1 MIILEEPYIS
11 DFLLEYLAANGVPV
25 LENEY
30 AVSNSRGNT
39 LNFISTKEAVKRY
52 HDGERL
58 YTVSEHALGWIYT
71 NLPGSELVRK
81 ISILKDK
88 ALFRK
93 TVSGLYPN
101 LFFEEVTLDQLR
113 NGDHA
118 KLPYPVILKP
128 SVGFF
133 SVGVYALFNETD
145 LRNAVSDIE
154 ENSKTWAANFPETVI
169 GSTFL
174 LEQYIR
180 GTEYAIDAYFDT
192 EGKPVILDIL
202 THRFA
207 SESDV
212 RDRIYY
218 TSAEIM
224 REFLQPFTRF
234 LERINTQL
242 HITDFPMHIE
252 VRVTKDDIIPIE
264 FNPLRFAGSCSTD
277 IAYFAYG
284 INTVDCYLHQIK
296 PDFAEILAKKSGK
309 IYSMILIDKGGKEIE
324 SGRFDYGRLCKEFEH
339 VLDVRKIEAPEMGLF
354 AFLFTET
361 SVGNEQELLRA
372 LVSDFSEYLR
382 SEPGSER

>member
-11 DFLLEYLAANGVPV
+11 DFLLEYLAAHEAPV
-25 LENEY
+25 LANEY
-30 AVSNSRGNT
+30 AASNSRGNA
-39 LNFISTKEAVKRY
+39 LHFIDTQEAVERY
-52 HDGERL
+52 QDGERI
-58 YTVSEHALGWIYT
+58 YTVSEHALDWIYEH
-71 NLPGSELVRK
+71 LPASELVRK

-93 TVSGLYPN
+93 TVSGLYPD
-101 LFFEEVTLDQLR
+101 LFFEEVTLDKLR
-113 NGDHA
+113 SSDHSRI
-118 KLPYPVILKP
+118 PYPVILKP

-133 SVGVYALFNETD
+133 SVGVYALFNEDD
-145 LRNAVSDIE
+145 LKKAVFDIE
-154 ENSKTWAANFPETVI
+154 KNIQKWAADFPETVI

-180 GTEYAIDAYFDT
+180 GTEYAIDAYYDT
-192 EGKPVILDIL
+192 KGKPVILNIL

-218 TSAEIM
+218 TSVEIIGQYL
-224 REFLQPFTRF
+224 EPFTRF

-252 VRVTKDDIIPIE
+252 VRVTQDDIIPIE

-277 IAYFAYG
+277 IAYYAYG
-284 INTVDCYLHQIK
+284 INTVDCYLNQIK
-296 PDFAEILAKKSGK
+296 PDFTEILAKKSGK
-309 IYSMILIDKGGKEIE
+309 IYSMILIDKGGKEID
-324 SGRFDYGRLCKEFEH
+324 SGRFDYGRLYDEFEH
-339 VLDVRKIEAPEMGLF
+339 VLDIRKVEAPEMGLF

-361 SVGNEQELLRA
+361 SVGNEQELDRA
-372 LVSDFSEYLR
+372 LISDFSEYLL
-382 SEPGSER
+382 E

>member
-11 DFLLEYLAANGVPV
+11 DFLLEYLAANRVPV
-25 LENEY
+25 LANEY
-30 AVSNSRGNT
+30 AASNSRGNA
-39 LNFISTKEAVKRY
+39 LHFIDTQEAVKRY
-52 HDGERL
+52 QDGERI
-58 YTVSEHALGWIYT
+58 YTVSEHALDWIYEH
-71 NLPGSELVRK
+71 LPASELVRK
-81 ISILKDK
+81 IGILKDK

-101 LFFEEVTLDQLR
+101 LFFEEVTLDELR
-113 NGDHA
+113 NGNHA
-118 KLPYPVILKP
+118 KIPYPVILKP

-133 SVGVYALFNETD
+133 SVGVYALFNEHD
-145 LRNAVSDIE
+145 LKNAVFDIE
-154 ENSKTWAANFPETVI
+154 KNISKWAADFPETVI

-180 GTEYAIDAYFDT
+180 GTEYAIDAYYDT
-192 EGKPVILDIL
+192 NGKPVILDIL

-218 TSAEIM
+218 TSAEIIGQYL
-224 REFLQPFTRF
+224 ELFTRF

-252 VRVTKDDIIPIE
+252 VRVTQDDIIPIE

-277 IAYFAYG
+277 IAYYAYG
-284 INTVDCYLHQIK
+284 INTVDCYLNQIK
-296 PDFAEILAKKSGK
+296 PDFNEILAKKSGK
-309 IYSMILIDKGGKEIE
+309 IYSMILLDKGGKEID
-324 SGRFDYGRLCKEFEH
+324 SGRFNYGKLYDEFEH
-339 VLDVRKIEAPEMGLF
+339 VLDVRKVEAPEMGLF

-361 SVGNEQELLRA
+361 SVGNEQELDRA
-372 LVSDFSEYLR
+372 LVSDFSEYLL
-382 SEPGSER
+382 

>member
-11 DFLLEYLAANGVPV
+11 DLLLEYLAKNGVPV
-25 LENEY
+25 LENAY
-30 AVSNSRGNT
+30 AVSNSRGNA

-58 YTVSEHALGWIYT
+58 YTVSEHALDWIYT
-71 NLPGSELVRK
+71 NLPESGIIRK
-81 ISILKDK
+81 IGILKDK

-113 NGDHA
+113 SGDHA

-145 LRNAVSDIE
+145 LKNAVSDIE
-154 ENSKTWAANFPETVI
+154 ENSKTWAADFPETVI

-180 GTEYAIDAYFDT
+180 GTEYAIDAYYDT
-192 EGKPVILDIL
+192 EGKPVILNIL

-224 REFLQPFTRF
+224 LEYLQPFTLF
-234 LERINTQL
+234 LERINTKL

-252 VRVTKDDIIPIE
+252 VRVTEDDIIPIE

-284 INTVDCYLHQIK
+284 VNTVDCYLHQIK
-296 PDFAEILAKKSGK
+296 PDFAKILAKKSGK

-324 SGRFDYGRLCKEFEH
+324 SGRFDYGRLCNEFEH
-339 VLDVRKIEAPEMGLF
+339 VLDIRKIEAPEMGLF

-361 SVGNEQELLRA
+361 SVGNEQELDRA
-372 LVSDFSEYLR
+372 LVSDFSAYLV
-382 SEPGSER
+382 

>member
-11 DFLLEYLAANGVPV
+11 DFLLEYLAAHEVPV
-25 LENEY
+25 LANEY
-30 AVSNSRGNT
+30 AASNSRGNA
-39 LNFISTKEAVKRY
+39 LHFIDTQEAVKRY
-52 HDGERL
+52 QDGERI
-58 YTVSEHALGWIYT
+58 YTVSEHALNWIYE
-71 NLPGSELVRK
+71 NLPASELVRN
-81 ISILKDK
+81 IGILKDK

-93 TVSGLYPN
+93 TVSGLYPD
-101 LFFEEVTLDQLR
+101 LFFEEVTLDELK

-118 KLPYPVILKP
+118 KIPYPVILKP

-133 SVGVYALFNETD
+133 SVGVYALFNEND
-145 LRNAVSDIE
+145 LKNAVVDIE
-154 ENSKTWAANFPETVI
+154 ANFQKWAANFPETVI

-180 GTEYAIDAYFDT
+180 GTEYAIDAYYDT
-192 EGKPVILDIL
+192 KGKPVILDIL

-218 TSAEIM
+218 TSPEIM
-224 REFLQPFTRF
+224 EQYLEPFTQF

-277 IAYFAYG
+277 IAYYAYG
-284 INTVDCYLHQIK
+284 INTVDCYLNQIK
-296 PDFAEILAKKSGK
+296 PDFTEILAKKSGK
-309 IYSMILIDKGGKEIE
+309 IYSMILLDKGGKEID
-324 SGRFDYGRLCKEFEH
+324 SGRFDYGRLYDEFEH
-339 VLDVRKIEAPEMGLF
+339 VLDIRKVEAPEMGLF

-361 SVGNEQELLRA
+361 SVGNEQELDRA
-372 LVSDFSEYLR
+372 LVSDFSEYLL
-382 SEPGSER
+382 

>member
-1 MIILEEPYIS
+1 MIILEKPYVS
-11 DFLLEYLAANGVPV
+11 DLLLEYLAAKKVPV
-25 LENEY
+25 LQNEY
-30 AVSNSRGNT
+30 AVSNSRGNA
-39 LNFISTKEAVKRY
+39 LHLIDTKEAVERY
-52 HDGERL
+52 HDGERI
-58 YTVSEHALGWIYT
+58 YTVSENALDWIYA

-81 ISILKDK
+81 IGILKDK

-93 TVSGLYPN
+93 TVSNLYPN
-101 LFFEEVTLDQLR
+101 LFFKEVTLEELR
-113 NGDHA
+113 NGDHTHI
-118 KLPYPVILKP
+118 PYPVIMKP

-133 SVGVYALFNETD
+133 SVGVYALFNEDD
-145 LRNAVSDIE
+145 LKNAVLDIE
-154 ENSKTWAANFPETVI
+154 KNIIKWAADFPETVI

-180 GTEYAIDAYFDT
+180 GSEYAIDAYYDT
-192 EGKPVILDIL
+192 EGKPVILNIF

-218 TSAEIM
+218 TSAEIIGQYL
-224 REFLQPFTRF
+224 EPFTRF

-252 VRVTKDDIIPIE
+252 VRVTEDDVIPIE

-277 IAYFAYG
+277 ISYYAYG
-284 INTVDCYLHQIK
+284 INTVDYYLNQIK

-309 IYSMILIDKGGKEIE
+309 IYSMILVDKGGKEID
-324 SGRFDYGRLCKEFEH
+324 SGRFDYKKLYNAFEH
-339 VLDVRKIEAPEMGLF
+339 VLDVRKVEAPEMGLF

-361 SVGNEQELLRA
+361 SVGNEQELDRA
-372 LVSDFSEYLR
+372 LVADFSEYLL
-382 SEPGSER
+382 E

>member
-11 DFLLEYLAANGVPV
+11 DYLLKYLASNRVPV
-25 LENEY
+25 LANEY

-58 YTVSEHALGWIYT
+58 YTVSEHALDWIYT
-71 NLPGSELVRK
+71 NLPDSEIVHK

-88 ALFRK
+88 ATFRK
-93 TVSGLYPN
+93 TVSSLYPD
-101 LFFEEVTLDQLR
+101 LFFEEVTLDKLR
-113 NGDHA
+113 SGDHT
-118 KLPYPVILKP
+118 KIPYPVILKP

-133 SVGVYALFNETD
+133 SVGVYALFNEDD
-145 LRNAVSDIE
+145 LRKAVSDIE
-154 ENSKTWAANFPETVI
+154 SNVKKWAADFPETVI
-169 GSTFL
+169 GSKFI

-180 GTEYAIDAYFDT
+180 GTEYAIDAYYDT
-192 EGKPVILDIL
+192 EGKPVILNIL

-207 SESDV
+207 SECDV

-224 REFLQPFTRF
+224 RQYLQPFTRF
-234 LERINTQL
+234 LERINTKL

-252 VRVTKDDIIPIE
+252 VRVTEDDIIPIE

-296 PDFAEILAKKSGK
+296 PDFESIIRNKLGK
-309 IYSMILIDKGGKEIE
+309 IYSMILLDKGGKEIA
-324 SGRFDYGRLCKEFEH
+324 SDRFNYDKLYNEFEH
-339 VLDVRKIEAPEMGLF
+339 VLDVRRIEAPEMGLF

-361 SVGNEQELLRA
+361 SVGNEQELDKA
-372 LVSDFSEYLR
+372 LVSDFSEYLV
-382 SEPGSER
+382 

>member
-11 DFLLEYLAANGVPV
+11 DFLLEYLAANEVPV
-25 LENEY
+25 LANEY
-30 AVSNSRGNT
+30 AASNSRGNA
-39 LNFISTKEAVKRY
+39 LHFIDTQEAVKRY
-52 HDGERL
+52 QDGERV
-58 YTVSEHALGWIYT
+58 YTVSENALDWIYA

-81 ISILKDK
+81 IGILKDK

-93 TVSGLYPN
+93 TVSDLYPN
-101 LFFEEVTLDQLR
+101 LFFEEVTLDKLR

-118 KLPYPVILKP
+118 KIPYPVILKP

-133 SVGVYALFNETD
+133 SVGVYALFNEGD
-145 LRNAVSDIE
+145 LKNAVLDIE
-154 ENSKTWAANFPETVI
+154 KNISKWAADFPETVI

-180 GTEYAIDAYFDT
+180 GTEYAIDAYYDT
-192 EGKPVILDIL
+192 EGKPVILNIL

-218 TSAEIM
+218 TSAEIIGQYL
-224 REFLQPFTRF
+224 EPFTRF

-252 VRVTKDDIIPIE
+252 VRVTEDDIIPIE

-277 IAYFAYG
+277 IAYYAYG
-284 INTVDCYLHQIK
+284 INTVDCYLNQIK
-296 PDFAEILAKKSGK
+296 PDFAEILNKKSGK
-309 IYSMILIDKGGKEIE
+309 IYSMILIDKGGKEID
-324 SGRFDYGRLCKEFEH
+324 SGRFDYNKLYNEFEH
-339 VLDVRKIEAPEMGLF
+339 VLDFRKVEAPEMGLF
-354 AFLFTET
+354 GFLFTET
-361 SVGNEQELLRA
+361 SVGNEQELDRA
-372 LVSDFSEYLR
+372 LVSDFSEYLL
-382 SEPGSER
+382 